1 MEELKNLVVETL
13 DKNGSLDSIRAQLRS
28 SVFGAIQSEQKKNI
42 KTEASKIM
50 ETEVGEYSAELL
62 RDFLEKTEAV
72 HTLHVFSLES
82 QLKPDSK
89 LKLSKKFGLVQ
100 ESTPALF
107 KLIRDF
113 KANFKPS
120 QEAPR
125 PAEDFKQEAKFPA
138 QKKDQKRQD
147 EEQSDNYTEDFEEIE
162 EDIEITSQDT
172 GGKESHRYYES
183 GGSSGGVDP
192 SVDSLALDQCDYLE
206 AVKRPRN

>member
-28 SVFGAIQSEQKKNI
+28 SVFGAIQSEQKKSI

-62 RDFLEKTEAV
+62 RDFLEKSEAV

-82 QLKPDSK
+82 QIKPESK
-89 LKLSKKFGLVQ
+89 GKLAKKFALGQ
-100 ESTPALF
+100 EPTPALF

-113 KANFKPS
+113 RENFKPS
-120 QEAPR
+120 LDPPKPIEEKVPVV
-125 PAEDFKQEAKFPA
+125 
-138 QKKDQKRQD
+138 KKDQKRQQED
-147 EEQSDNYTEDFEEIE
+147 EQSDNYTEDFEEIE
-162 EDIEITSQDT
+162 EDIEITSQET
-172 GGKESHRYYES
+172 GKESHRFYES

-206 AVKRPRN
+206 AVKRPKY